1 MRNWLWRKIGV
12 DNFCQLLS
20 IVLIGSIVLIS
31 NIYDKIHNIFCGD
44 SSDE

>member
-12 DNFCQLLS
+12 DDFCQLLS
-20 IVLIGSIVLIS
+20 IVLIG

-44 SSDE
+44 SSDNEL